1 MVELRCQCLFTLVLV
16 ATGGCAPLDDG
27 GDEDVAE
34 LARAAVVEQFEMEG
48 DDTSP
53 FGGELAS
60 RCAVDVRGGFEQL
73 PAAPTGKIRYRSMGG
88 SRLPPDN
95 ARLDDFGDWDS
106 HIQGFSR
113 LALPWSDNRWAAVT
127 RANPG
132 STGGA
137 GLFII
142 GLGGVRGAD
151 GTRWV
156 NPGDNFTG
164 DPPSNR
170 RTYLYYPIADTD
182 HPGGIQASGGF
193 IVIAAEGLSGQPP
206 FVNIYQRTPDDVTF
220 SPLQRFTLLG
230 DLGEPVAP
238 TRAITAAALTRLADG
253 RFLLFVLGKDED
265 QQGWFYVSDQ
275 PELTAATSWGFLGHV
290 AVPWLY
296 QNVTLVTECGTRDI
310 YLVGTGN
317 ADFAGPAGDGTDY
330 MDLMQV
336 TWDAGAGL
344 VDVPLLSIRAI
355 DNGSGAYCTF
365 RAAATAFVDR
375 NGVLSLHCHAHH
387 SNTNVFGQPDS
398 KLKLVEYAP

>member
-1 MVELRCQCLFTLVLV
+1 MVELRCPCLVSLVLV
-16 ATGGCAPLDDG
+16 AAGGCAPLDDG
-27 GDEDVAE
+27 GDENVAE
-34 LARAAVVEQFEMEG
+34 LARAAMVEPFEMKG

-88 SRLPPDN
+88 SRLPPNN

-164 DPPSNR
+164 NPPSNR
-170 RTYLYYPIADTD
+170 RTYLYYPIAGTD

-193 IVIAAEGLSGQPP
+193 IVIASEGLSGQPP
-206 FVNIYQRTPDDVTF
+206 FVDIYQRTPDDVTF

-344 VDVPLLSIRAI
+344 VDLPLLSIRAI

-375 NGVLSLHCHAHH
+375 DGVLSLHCHAHH